1 MSLNHK
7 AYSLT
12 GNILNGR
19 RRSGIFQR
27 GGYGDFLFAFLTL
40 LAAISI
46 IGLFS
51 FLLYELIKASL
62 PAIKAFG
69 ASFLLSSNWDPV
81 ADVFG
86 AGPFIFGTI
95 TSSLLALTIA
105 VPLSMGIAIYLSQFA
120 PSALKNLLGFLI
132 ELLAAI
138 PSVVYGLWG
147 IFVLAPLLGNT
158 VEPWAAQHL
167 GFIPLFRGPVYGV
180 GLFTASVVLAI
191 MILPTI
197 AAIAREALANVS
209 QEQKEAAQA
218 LGATPWETVRIAV
231 LPLARSGI
239 LGAIILGLGRAL
251 GETMAVTMVIG
262 NRPEISASI
271 FAPAYSMASVIANE
285 FAEVTTDLHL
295 AALIELALILLGITL
310 ILNLLARLLIQRIG
324 RTGSPART
332 Q

>member
-1 MSLNHK
+1 MSPNHK

-12 GNILNGR
+12 SYLSNAGR
-19 RRSGIFQR
+19 RGSAALRR
-27 GGYGDFLFAFLTL
+27 GQFGDFLFALLAL
-40 LAAISI
+40 LAAVSI
-46 IGLFS
+46 IGLLS
-51 FLLYELIKASL
+51 LLVYELARAAMPSL
-62 PAIKAFG
+62 REFG
-69 ASFLLSSNWDPV
+69 AGFLFSGEWDPV
-81 ADVFG
+81 GDVYG
-86 AGPFIFGTI
+86 ARPFIFGTI
-95 TSSLLALTIA
+95 VSSLLALIIA

-120 PSALKNLLGFLI
+120 PRVVRGPLSFLI

-147 IFVLAPLLGNT
+147 IFILAPFLGRT
-158 VEPWAAQHL
+158 IEPWFSDHL
-167 GFIPLFRGPVYGV
+167 GFIPLFSGPVYGV
-180 GLFTASVVLAI
+180 GLFTAGVVLAI

-197 AAIAREALANVS
+197 STLARETMINVPRD
-209 QEQKEAAQA
+209 QKEAAQA

-239 LGAIILGLGRAL
+239 LGAVILGLGRAL

-295 AALIELALILLGITL
+295 AVLVELALILLGIAL
-310 ILNLLARLLIQRIG
+310 LLNLSARLLIQRLG
-324 RTGSPART
+324 NTGKKG
-332 Q
+332 

>member
-1 MSLNHK
+1 MSPNHK

-12 GNILNGR
+12 SCFSNAR
-19 RRSGIFQR
+19 RRGSAALRR
-27 GGYGDFLFAFLTL
+27 GQFGDFLFALLAL
-40 LAAISI
+40 LAAVSI
-46 IGLFS
+46 IGLLS
-51 FLLYELIKASL
+51 LLVYELARAAMPSL
-62 PAIKAFG
+62 REFG
-69 ASFLLSSNWDPV
+69 VGFLFSGEWDPV
-81 ADVFG
+81 GDVYG
-86 AGPFIFGTI
+86 ARPFIFGTI
-95 TSSLLALTIA
+95 VSSLLALIIA

-120 PSALKNLLGFLI
+120 PRVVRGPLSFLI

-147 IFVLAPLLGNT
+147 IFMLAPFLGRT
-158 VEPWAAQHL
+158 IAPWFSDPL
-167 GFIPLFRGPVYGV
+167 GFIPLFSGPVYGV
-180 GLFTASVVLAI
+180 GLFTAGVILAI

-197 AAIAREALANVS
+197 STIARETMINVPRD
-209 QEQKEAAQA
+209 QKEAAQA

-239 LGAIILGLGRAL
+239 LGAVILGLGRAL

-295 AALIELALILLGITL
+295 AALVELALILLGIAL
-310 ILNLLARLLIQRIG
+310 LLNLLARLVMQRLG
-324 RTGSPART
+324 NTGKTR
-332 Q
+332 